1 MFTGKIKNIHFIGI
15 GGIGMSGMAELL
27 VQSGYFISG
36 SDLNKNDRTRALK
49 EMGINIKIGH
59 SEDNVKET
67 DLVVYS
73 SAVNQNNIE
82 IEAAKSRNIPIM
94 KRAEMLAEL
103 VSLKPISIGV
113 SGTHG
118 KTTTCS
124 LIGSILHNAKLDPT
138 IAIGGIVKNFGTNA
152 VSGKGEIIVFEAD
165 EFDKTFLSLK
175 PMISII
181 NNIEEEHM
189 DCYDNFEDLKNG
201 FEVFANNIPF
211 YGFVLINNDDPNI
224 LSISKNI
231 KRPVISYGIKS
242 NADYSAKNISFN
254 KNSTQFDLYIDNKKN
269 DTIEL
274 SIPGYHNVYNSL
286 CSIALSIEMG
296 VSLEVI
302 KKSLIEFKG
311 VKRRFDV
318 RFNDGNNIYVDD
330 YAHHPTEV
338 KATIE
343 AIKNGWPNKSILT
356 IFQPHLYSRTKQ
368 FYKEFSKSLLSSD
381 KVILL
386 DIYGSR
392 EKKIKGVSS
401 GLIKDEIIKSGNT
414 NCTLVN
420 SENLI
425 EELSRIH
432 TDGDLIITMGAGD
445 IWAKGKDIIGYLEK

>member
-1 MFTGKIKNIHFIGI
+1 MFTGKIKKIHFIGI

-27 VQSGYFISG
+27 VQSGYYISG
-36 SDLNKNDRTRALK
+36 SDLNENDRTRALK
-49 EMGINIKIGH
+49 AMGININIGH
-59 SEDNVKET
+59 SKDNVKET
-67 DLVVYS
+67 NLVVYS

-94 KRAEMLAEL
+94 RRAEMLAEL

-152 VSGKGEIIVFEAD
+152 ISGKGEIIVVEAD

-189 DCYDNFEDLKNG
+189 DCYDNFEDLKNA

-224 LSISKNI
+224 SSIIKNI

-242 NADYSAKNISFN
+242 NADYSAKNILFN
-254 KNSTQFDLYIDNKKN
+254 KNSTQFDLYNKNNKI

-274 SIPGYHNVYNSL
+274 LIPGYHNVYNSL

-296 VSLEVI
+296 VSLEII

-338 KATIE
+338 KATID

-368 FYKEFSKSLLSSD
+368 FYKEFSKSLSNSD

-392 EKKIKGVSS
+392 ENRIKGVSS
-401 GLIKDEIIKSGNT
+401 DLIKQEIIKSGNP
-414 NCTLVN
+414 NCILVN

-432 TDGDLIITMGAGD
+432 NNGDLIITMGAGD
-445 IWAKGKDIIGYLEK
+445 IWVKGDEIIGYLER